1 MRKQLKGIIPPR
13 YLSSIGNTDSSLY
26 IYGGLGNETGKQE
39 YGVKTYHDLYKL
51 NLKDYSVNK
60 LWSNDTTKTNCEVAT
75 STLLIDETNQ
85 RAYGLFFNPHR
96 YHSSLVLK
104 ALHLQTGEIE
114 VLGDTIPYLF
124 QDISSYADLIYLP
137 QQQKYYAVTVY
148 QTEEHTYE
156 AKLYSISAPVFSS
169 AVPSS
174 EPSACPPFGSL
185 PSLLLPELSESF
197 TVLIVPAT
205 SSIWF

>member
-85 RAYGLFFNPHR
+85 RAYGLFLIHTAITP
-96 YHSSLVLK
+96 VW
-104 ALHLQTGEIE
+104 
-114 VLGDTIPYLF
+114 YLRL
-124 QDISSYADLIYLP
+124 YIYK
-137 QQQKYYAVTVY
+137 QEK
-148 QTEEHTYE
+148 
-156 AKLYSISAPVFSS
+156 
-169 AVPSS
+169 
-174 EPSACPPFGSL
+174 
-185 PSLLLPELSESF
+185 
-197 TVLIVPAT
+197 
-205 SSIWF
+205 